1 MANETSP
8 GASGQPSAI
17 GTGWEDRPDT
27 PDTLATLVG
36 KIRAQQ
42 ESIASSSKTGL
53 NGRIDRGQ
61 HQKQLM
67 GAFGTLRIFDTVPQA
82 LAAGPFANRGNS
94 GAPLQYRAACRFSN
108 GQPCPFADTEAD
120 VRGVAIKFFTPEG
133 TETDLLATNE
143 GGRSHTRD
151 ATTFMEIADLLI
163 AQIEG
168 GLTGLVGKATADTF
182 SHKLGPV
189 EAARS
194 FGILAEAT
202 KLHKVASLT
211 TETFWG
217 SVVKLGDAAFK
228 YALQPHPDTV
238 PGTDGDPHGEQYLRD
253 DLLNRVGKGA
263 LKWQLA
269 VQLFTDEKHTPVNDA
284 SIVWEAPTV
293 VIGELE
299 ISSAPSTDDE
309 AAINQMAFNPG
320 NGFEPLGIT
329 HARKAVYAASA
340 ANRKD
345 RGLMSGEQARALIDK
360 TR

>member
-1 MANETSP
+1 MANDTR
-8 GASGQPSAI
+8 
-17 GTGWEDRPDT
+17 GTGWVDRPDT
-27 PDTLATLVG
+27 PDTLATLVQ

-61 HQKQLM
+61 HQKQLI

-82 LAAGPFANRGNS
+82 LAAGPFAKRDAS
-94 GAPLQYRAACRFSN
+94 GAPLEYRVACRFSN

-151 ATTFMEIADLLI
+151 AASFMEIADLLI

-168 GLTGLVGKATADTF
+168 GLTGLIGKATADTF

-217 SVVKLGDAAFK
+217 SVVKLNDAAFK
-228 YALQPHPDTV
+228 YALQPHPDTA
-238 PGTDGDPHGEQYLRD
+238 PGTDADQHGEQYLRD
-253 DLLNRVGKGA
+253 DLLSRLGKGA
-263 LKWQLA
+263 LKWQLI

-299 ISSAPSTDDE
+299 IPSAPLANEE
-309 AAINQMAFNPG
+309 ADINRMAFNPG

-340 ANRKD
+340 ANRQN
-345 RGLMSGEQARALIDK
+345 RGLLSGDEARSAIE
-360 TR
+360 RSS